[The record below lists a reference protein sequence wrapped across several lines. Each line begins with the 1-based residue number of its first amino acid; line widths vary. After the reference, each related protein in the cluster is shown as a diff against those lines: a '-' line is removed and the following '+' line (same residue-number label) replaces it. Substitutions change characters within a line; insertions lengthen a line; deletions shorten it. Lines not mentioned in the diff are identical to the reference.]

1 MIKKITKKIHP
12 VPAAST
18 GGPRR
23 TVIAVCRQN
32 GNCVD
37 PEQSRLIWFCI
48 VCPDDQFENLRS
60 LR

>member
-37 PEQSRLIWFCI
+37 PEQSRLIWFYI
-48 VCPDDQFENLRS
+48 VCPDDQFENLGS